1 MTESMTLVPIV
12 LTRAELFALT
22 RRTQPTAQARWLTH
36 AGWKFA
42 RDSDGYPIVARE
54 EFQRNMIGAPASREG
69 PAAAQAG
76 FEVNLAAL
84 QQLRGV
90 A

>member
-1 MTESMTLVPIV
+1 MAATPLL
-12 LTRAELFALT
+12 LTRKEIEELT
-22 RRTQPTAQARWLTH
+22 GRKQPAAQARWLSQ

-42 RDSDGYPIVARE
+42 RDSDGYPTVARE
-54 EFQRNMIGAPASREG
+54 EFQRNMIGTPDSEASAPAD
-69 PAAAQAG
+69 PAE
-76 FEVNLAAL
+76 FEVNLDAL

>member
-1 MTESMTLVPIV
+1 MVATPLL
-12 LTRAELFALT
+12 LTREEVQEVT
-22 RRTQPTAQARWLTH
+22 GRKQPAAQVRWLAH

-42 RDSDGYPIVARE
+42 RDSDGYPTVARE
-54 EFQRNMIGAPASREG
+54 EFQRNMIGASGSDASAPAD
-69 PAAAQAG
+69 PAE
-76 FEVNLAAL
+76 FEVNLDAL